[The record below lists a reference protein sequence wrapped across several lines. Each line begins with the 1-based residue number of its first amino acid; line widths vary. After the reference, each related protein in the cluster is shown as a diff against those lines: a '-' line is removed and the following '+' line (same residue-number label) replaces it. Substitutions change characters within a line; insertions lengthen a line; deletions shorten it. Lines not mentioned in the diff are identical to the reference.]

1 MLFGNALSLLS
12 LAGYVSVNSCRCSNK
27 VDFLS
32 ELLGKVFCCS
42 DDNRTDPENGLTCPL
57 RMVHAQGG
65 DVVTQVSASTSTQRL
80 DIASVPGTLLQTAIT
95 PGNQRKAPISQKPG
109 PVPPA
114 PAPAAPGPVPVP
126 GAHVP
131 SSSCFLTP
139 SVLCP
144 VPLALFPIALR
155 VNPAA
160 AAIPAAPAPAS
171 ASREPAALG
180 PRSLAESQ
188 PANPTGYHLASV
200 SERGLPDCWAG
211 AGLEQFISPTV
222 AGGALRN
229 YAAPGLWLIGAFV
242 WYPSVIAV
250 WRRVPGAQLRARR
263 WV

>member
-12 LAGYVSVNSCRCSNK
+12 LAGYVSVNSVRDQCSNK

-65 DVVTQVSASTSTQRL
+65 DVVIDSSSQRL
-80 DIASVPGTLLQTAIT
+80 DINS
-95 PGNQRKAPISQKPG
+95 APRHRLGARLGQYHQPQPQQPQAQSQSQEHTYPPH
-109 PVPPA
+109 PVSSP
-114 PAPAAPGPVPVP
+114 
-126 GAHVP
+126 HP
-131 SSSCFLTP
+131 SSAP
-139 SVLCP
+139 S
-144 VPLALFPIALR
+144 
-155 VNPAA
+155 
-160 AAIPAAPAPAS
+160 
-171 ASREPAALG
+171 
-180 PRSLAESQ
+180 RSPSSPSPSESIQQLQQQLQQLQQSQQPPPQPQPPESQ
-188 PANPTGYHLASV
+188 QPWAHALWQRV
-200 SERGLPDCWAG
+200 SLPIQQGITWPLSLSAVCLIVGL
-211 AGLEQFISPTV
+211 GLDWNSPTV